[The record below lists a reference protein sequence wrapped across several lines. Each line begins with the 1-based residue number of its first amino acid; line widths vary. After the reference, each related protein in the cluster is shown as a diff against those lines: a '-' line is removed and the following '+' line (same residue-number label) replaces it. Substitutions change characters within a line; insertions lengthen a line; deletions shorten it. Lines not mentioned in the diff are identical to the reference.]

1 MGKQSPSPVEK
12 GEFFIDTSL
21 LELSHS
27 DLKAYRPRTPADQLK
42 EKMERLRESKVGVGE
57 FLEALPIPAVI
68 LEGNR
73 QIVASNRALAD
84 LLSQLN
90 IPLNLGLRPGETL
103 RCLYS
108 QECSTGCGT
117 GEKCR
122 LCPAFK
128 AILSAQAGQPSFN
141 RCDLTIKTRQGSKQI
156 NVMVSTA
163 PLPSLQ
169 PAEYILM
176 TFQDITP
183 QVRRHNLDRIFFHDL
198 LNTNWL
204 ISGYVNLMMLNPHK
218 SEPLYVERLHQA
230 SQRLVDEIEAQRDLA
245 NVQAHELPFNF
256 QSSDLG
262 QLIEEVLNK
271 YHNDPNNTKLNILT
285 RANLPR
291 VTIFTLPQLLRRLLR
306 AACAT
311 GKGEKGCE
319 HARAHGY
326 GNSGRDDRHMG
337 GASLGPGLRVPG
349 VGRLGRRREALRRRR
364 SRCCGRRARRGLAV
378 FGTDAPSGNR
388 ARIQR
393 RAARGAKAHVLG
405 VLCPATRALHG
416 RSSPAVPDALGGGQ
430 RPAIRAVH
438 TALTSSYVCP
448 YST

>member
-306 AACAT
+306 GLFKSISYLCTSQTILEISYLREGERAVIVIHERHLYLSPKDCANFQQLL
-311 GKGEKGCE
+311 
-319 HARAHGY
+319 ALRN
-326 GNSGRDDRHMG
+326 NSQLEAYAFDIL
-337 GASLGPGLRVPG
+337 LGPCLQ
-349 VGRLGRRREALRRRR
+349 GRFKV
-364 SRCCGRRARRGLAV
+364 S
-378 FGTDAPSGNR
+378 
-388 ARIQR
+388 
-393 RAARGAKAHVLG
+393 
-405 VLCPATRALHG
+405 
-416 RSSPAVPDALGGGQ
+416 SSPGTGTNFIISLPLVPTPPPTPSL
-430 RPAIRAVH
+430 
-438 TALTSSYVCP
+438 P
-448 YST
+448 YELQVEVAPLPLEEK